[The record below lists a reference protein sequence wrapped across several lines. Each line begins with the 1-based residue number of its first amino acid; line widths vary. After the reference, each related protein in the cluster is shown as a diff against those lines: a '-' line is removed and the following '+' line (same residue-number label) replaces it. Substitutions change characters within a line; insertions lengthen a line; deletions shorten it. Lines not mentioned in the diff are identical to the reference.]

1 MEFVA
6 IDFETANT
14 SRDSACA
21 IGLVTVK
28 NDRII
33 DEYYQLIRPKNMF
46 FDPGNV
52 AVNGIT
58 QDMVADKPT
67 FEQLWPQIFPR
78 LHGKQVAAHFAKF
91 DMNVLRSTLYA
102 HYLPLPSFDFICT
115 CLLAKKFFPTLA
127 HYSLNYVAE
136 RIGFKFQ
143 HHHALEDA
151 RACAAIVSTVLKRS
165 PAQDFAHLAAIYQLQ
180 SGRMYRK
187 GLDLCVELKAEPPL
201 MDSLF

>member
-6 IDFETANT
+6 IDFETADT

-28 NDRII
+28 NGRII
-33 DEYYQLIRPKNMF
+33 DEYYQLIRPKNLF

-67 FEQLWPQIFPR
+67 IEQLWPQIYPR

-102 HYLPLPSFDFICT
+102 HYLPLPGFDFICT
-115 CLLAKKFFPTLA
+115 YLLAKKFFPTLA
-127 HYSLNYVAE
+127 RYSLNYVAE

-151 RACAAIVSTVLKRS
+151 RACAAIVSTVLKRT

-180 SGRMYRK
+180 SGRMYRS
-187 GLDLCVELKAEPPL
+187 GLDLCVELKADPPL